1 MEILLSPVF
10 LLRLEDAPIV
20 CRLSLSASPTLHKAR
35 RKRLIIIEAQND
47 KKPYI
52 FFFKLAKNV
61 MIEALFWYNL
71 AIIA

>member
-47 KKPYI
+47 KKPY
-52 FFFKLAKNV
+52 FFFS
-61 MIEALFWYNL
+61 NL
-71 AIIA
+71 PKT